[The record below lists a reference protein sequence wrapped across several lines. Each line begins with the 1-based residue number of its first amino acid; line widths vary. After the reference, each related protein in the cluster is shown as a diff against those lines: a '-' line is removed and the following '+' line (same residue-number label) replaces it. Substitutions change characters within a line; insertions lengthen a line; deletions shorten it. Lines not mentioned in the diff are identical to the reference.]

1 MSGESKARKGMFTYV
16 GIIFAIALAIGAI
29 YAVFLALGE
38 PNSSQPSPHSIQ
50 QN

>member
-1 MSGESKARKGMFTYV
+1 MSGQSKARKGMFTYV
-16 GIIFAIALAIGAI
+16 GIIFAMAVAIGTL
-29 YAVFLALGE
+29 YAVFLAPSE